1 MQKKHAVLNFECVQ
15 KATICGL
22 TESRQWVRDE
32 NNDIN
37 NLYNLDGTIYH
48 KVFFVLNN
56 DISLLRMADIGYAT
70 ENAIRE
76 VKAVADKIA
85 PSNTENAIACII
97 NSLNTKADTSG
108 Q

>member
-1 MQKKHAVLNFECVQ
+1 
-15 KATICGL
+15 
-22 TESRQWVRDE
+22 
-32 NNDIN
+32 
-37 NLYNLDGTIYH
+37 
-48 KVFFVLNN
+48 
-56 DISLLRMADIGYAT
+56 MADIGYAT